1 MKETKGKEKKQ
12 QHIFIKEHNKIVLR
26 WGNIETKVGT
36 PSQRQNQRD
45 KKLDLQTALPTD
57 IFTNIFTKEAVKQ
70 IRLKPK
76 AKLKNVTLQ

>member
-1 MKETKGKEKKQ
+1 MGECWDKS
-12 QHIFIKEHNKIVLR
+12 
-26 WGNIETKVGT
+26 GNALPTLE
-36 PSQRQNQRD
+36 PERQT

-70 IRLKPK
+70 IQLKPK